1 MVQKYAIIKYANN
14 NKSAEAI
21 EEIEF
26 FDTITE
32 IATLLDTSVANV
44 SHMLVGRNKH
54 KHKKTKLSDFLD
66 NNDIFKIITEKPQ
79 LYIDVIASAIIN
91 MNIIQ

>member
-1 MVQKYAIIKYANN
+1 MVQKYAIVKYAN
-14 NKSAEAI
+14 KDKTPESI
-21 EEIEF
+21 EEVEF
-26 FDTITE
+26 FDTIGE
-32 IATLLDTSVANV
+32 IATLLNTSVANV

-79 LYIDVIASAIIN
+79 FYIDVIASAIIN